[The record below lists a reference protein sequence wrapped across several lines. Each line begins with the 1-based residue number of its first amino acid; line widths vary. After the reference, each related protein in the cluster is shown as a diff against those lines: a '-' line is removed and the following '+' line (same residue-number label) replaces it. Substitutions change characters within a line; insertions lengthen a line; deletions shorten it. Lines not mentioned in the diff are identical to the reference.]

1 MHALHDI
8 TLRPFIYVRHG
19 QTPWNL
25 ENRTQGSADIP
36 LNALGREQAAASAVR
51 LKESG
56 RTIARVCCSPL
67 VRAQE
72 TADIIAAHLGLS
84 VTTFDDLRE
93 ASFGEQEGQ
102 ARGAWLQAWRA
113 GSTPLG
119 GEAYRSVLQRVAR
132 GLNQALEG
140 SEEVVIVAH
149 LAVYWAVEEA
159 LGHAH
164 GPETA
169 NGVPL
174 LHVPPVLASDAW
186 CISPL

>member
-1 MHALHDI
+1 MQAFPAI

-25 ENRTQGSADIP
+25 ANRTQGSADIP

-51 LKESG
+51 LKASG
-56 RTIARVCCSPL
+56 RTIARICCSPL
-67 VRAQE
+67 ARAQE
-72 TADIIAAHLGLS
+72 TAEIIAAHLGLP
-84 VTTFDDLRE
+84 VTTLDDLRE
-93 ASFGEQEGQ
+93 ANFGEQEGQ
-102 ARGAWLQAWRA
+102 ARGAWLHAWRE
-113 GSTPLG
+113 GTTPIG
-119 GEAYRSVLQRVAR
+119 GEAYRSVLQRVVR
-132 GLNQALEG
+132 GMNQALEG
-140 SEEVVIVAH
+140 PEEVVIVAH

-174 LHVPPVLASDAW
+174 LHMPPILASDTW
-186 CISPL
+186 RISPL